1 MPRML
6 PPTSSRRSGQ
16 HRRVH
21 PDPRRPALGLLA
33 GAALVGA
40 MIFGDR
46 NGPTARAA
54 QTAPTPTPIS
64 FTVVGK
70 TPTATAAAAPTATPR
85 PLPLPTATPRPTPSP
100 TATTSPPTATATSA
114 PSITFTAQDWQGG
127 LYRGDGQAY
136 GRPWVAIYGAQSQ
149 YPRATLSFELPDA
162 PTAPLTFHVAGL
174 DDEIAGPTGIAIEI
188 NGATVQLASPF
199 ADFNADFANANWTE
213 LDLLIPAELLLTGQN
228 SISFAN
234 LAQSASVGLPPY
246 FLLGEGTIQPATD
259 AEVEPATTV
268 IEIQINDKNDKP
280 EAKEKKGKN
289 KGNDEKGNS
298 NSGKKND

>member
-1 MPRML
+1 MTRNRQRTPAEC
-6 PPTSSRRSGQ
+6 SGYRRWVST
-16 HRRVH
+16 
-21 PDPRRPALGLLA
+21 DPRRTAVALLL

-40 MIFGDR
+40 MIVGDR
-46 NGPTARAA
+46 YGPTAAAA

-70 TPTATAAAAPTATPR
+70 TPTATAAAPTATPR
-85 PLPLPTATPRPTPSP
+85 PLALPTATPRPTPSP

-136 GRPWVAIYGAQSQ
+136 GRPWVAIYGALSQ

-162 PTAPLTFHVAGL
+162 PTAPLAFHVAGL

-213 LDLLIPAELLLTGQN
+213 LDLLIPAELLQKGQN
-228 SISFAN
+228 SIAFAN
-234 LAQSASVGLPPY
+234 LTQSSSVGVPPY
-246 FLLGEGTIQPATD
+246 FLLAEGTIGPATD
-259 AEVEPATTV
+259 AALESATTV
-268 IEIQINDKNDKP
+268 IEIQLSDKGDKP

-298 NSGKKND
+298 NSGKKDD